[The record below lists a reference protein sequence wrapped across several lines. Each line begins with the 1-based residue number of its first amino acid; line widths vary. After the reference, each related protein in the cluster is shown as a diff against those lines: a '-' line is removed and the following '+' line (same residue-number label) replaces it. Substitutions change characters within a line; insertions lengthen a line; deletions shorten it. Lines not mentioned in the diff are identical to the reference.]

1 MTAFYSTAEDVIRRV
16 GVQPKDLGWDE
27 EEESGVDES
36 LAEFIEGLLT
46 EMSDLMNRKLGRDY
60 LALYDAGTIE
70 EIPPGLNGIGAD
82 IAADS
87 LRTMMATRQAPIVRI
102 DEFAVATLRA
112 RVFSEDILDRLRLY
126 GRHGVRS
133 VGMSNR

>member
-1 MTAFYSTAEDVIRRV
+1 MTAFYSSADDVIRRV
-16 GVQPKDLGWDE
+16 GVKPGDLGWDP
-27 EEESGVDES
+27 EESGADED

-46 EMSDLMNRKLGRDY
+46 ETADLLNRKMGRDY

-70 EIPPGLNGIGAD
+70 EIPPGINGIAAD
-82 IAADS
+82 VAADS
-87 LRTMMATRQAPIVRI
+87 LRTMIVTRQTPIVRI
-102 DEFAVATLRA
+102 DDFAVATLRA